1 MKILNFSKS
10 TTHLL
15 QDPTNDPINIFCQY
29 YIDSNRD
36 RAKEINQ
43 CLRLNNENPYISK
56 IYLLNERIYTS
67 EELNIT
73 EPNKIIQV
81 NMSKRISYQ
90 DVFKYITDNNIIG
103 YHVIINSDIFL
114 DGTIHKIRYSDMHLN
129 KKMHAI
135 LRYELDTTNIK
146 NSKIFGPRFDSQ
158 DTWILHSN
166 FNVLPNQQKI
176 FNFQFGKPGCDN
188 KLVYLMNILG
198 YDIINDPLLIKT
210 YHYHTSQVRN
220 YTNKDVIK
228 QPWGFVVPYNIHYS
242 KIIPSLGVDLS
253 VVHLETKKFNEIS
266 FDDNTVLYNYILKKF
281 ENNEHFIVPRI
292 SCIETDFSMLGDLIK
307 KYGLKPDFY
316 NMLKR
321 MLPVMKNNAG
331 IKLLSIESAVLYSQM
346 YVDAFENSEIFFGWE
361 MSGEM
366 KVIAQSYNYIK
377 NKLNKPI
384 IWASVLD
391 VYHYIYACPWTL
403 ALKGK
408 KVLIISCFAKRI
420 ETKIPI
426 REKIFGIDLFPDC
439 EIITISPPQTQ
450 GGNESEEFM
459 IELQKFTQKLDLLE
473 YDVALVSAGGYGNII
488 CNYIYNK
495 GKSAVYV
502 GGVLQM
508 YFGILGSRWL
518 TDRPDVIRLF
528 LNEYWSKPT
537 DEEKPH
543 GYKNIEKGCYW

>member
-10 TTHLL
+10 TCLL
-15 QDPTNDPINIFCQY
+15 QDPTKDPINIFCQY

-36 RAKEINQ
+36 RAKEIVQ
-43 CLRLNNENPYISK
+43 CLRLNNENPYISN
-56 IYLLNERIYTS
+56 IYLLNERIYTP
-67 EELNIT
+67 EELNIA

-103 YHVIINSDIFL
+103 YHVILNSDILL

-146 NSKIFGPRFDSQ
+146 KSKIFGPRFDSQ

-166 FNVLPNQQKI
+166 FNVLPSQQKI

-198 YDIINDPLLIKT
+198 YEIINDPLLIKT
-210 YHYHTSQVRN
+210 YHYHTSQVRS
-220 YTNKDVIK
+220 YTKNDAIK
-228 QPWGFVVPYNIHYS
+228 HPWGFVVPYNIHYS
-242 KIIPSLGVDLS
+242 KLIPSLGVDLS
-253 VVHLETKKFNEIS
+253 IEYIETKLLEIK
-266 FDDNTVLYNYILKKF
+266 FDDNIVLYNYVLKKF
-281 ENNEHFIVPRI
+281 ENNEKFIVPRI
-292 SCIETDFSMLGDLIK
+292 SNIENDFAMLGDLIK
-307 KYGLKPDFY
+307 NFGMKPEF
-316 NMLKR
+316 NNILKR
-321 MLPVMKNNAG
+321 KLPEMKNNAG
-331 IKLLSIESAVLYSQM
+331 IKLLSIESVISYSQM
-346 YVDAFENSEIFFGWE
+346 YINAFENSDMFFGWE
-361 MSGEM
+361 MYGGMSNI
-366 KVIAQSYNYIK
+366 KQSYNYIK

-391 VYHYIYACPWTL
+391 VYHYIYTCPWTL

-408 KVLIISCFAKRI
+408 KVLIVSCFAKSI

-426 REKIFGIDLFPDC
+426 REKIFGVDLFPDC
-439 EIITISPPQTQ
+439 EIITIAPPQTQ
-450 GGNESEEFM
+450 GGNQSEEFQ
-459 IELQKFTQKLDLLE
+459 IELQKFTSKLDLLE

-488 CNYIYNK
+488 CNYIYSK

-528 LNEYWSKPT
+528 LNEHWSKPT
-537 DEEKPH
+537 DEEKPD
-543 GYKNIEKGCYW
+543 GYKNIENGCYW

>member
-10 TTHLL
+10 TCLL
-15 QDPTNDPINIFCQY
+15 QDPTKDPINIFCQY

-36 RAKEINQ
+36 RAKEIVQ
-43 CLRLNNENPYISK
+43 CLRLNNENPYISN
-56 IYLLNERIYTS
+56 IYLLNERIYTP
-67 EELNIT
+67 EELNIA

-103 YHVIINSDIFL
+103 YHVILNSDILL
-114 DGTIHKIRYSDMHLN
+114 DGTINKIRYSDMHLN

-146 NSKIFGPRFDSQ
+146 KSKIFGPRFDSQ

-166 FNVLPNQQKI
+166 FNVLPSQQKI

-198 YDIINDPLLIKT
+198 YEIINDPLLIKT
-210 YHYHTSQVRN
+210 YHYHTSQVRS
-220 YTNKDVIK
+220 YTKNDAIK
-228 QPWGFVVPYNIHYS
+228 HPWGFVVPYNIHYS
-242 KIIPSLGVDLS
+242 KLIPSLGVDLS
-253 VVHLETKKFNEIS
+253 IEYIETKLLEIK
-266 FDDNTVLYNYILKKF
+266 FDDNIVLYNYVLKKF
-281 ENNEHFIVPRI
+281 ENNEKFIVPRI
-292 SCIETDFSMLGDLIK
+292 SNIENDFAMLGDLIK
-307 KYGLKPDFY
+307 NFGMKPEF
-316 NMLKR
+316 NNILKR
-321 MLPVMKNNAG
+321 KLPEMKNNAG
-331 IKLLSIESAVLYSQM
+331 IKLLSIESVISYSQM
-346 YVDAFENSEIFFGWE
+346 YINAFENSDMFFGWE
-361 MSGEM
+361 MYGGMSNI
-366 KVIAQSYNYIK
+366 KQSYNYIK

-391 VYHYIYACPWTL
+391 VYHYIYTCPWTL

-408 KVLIISCFAKRI
+408 KVLIVSCFAKSI

-426 REKIFGIDLFPDC
+426 REKIFGVDLFPDC
-439 EIITISPPQTQ
+439 EIITIAPPQTQ
-450 GGNESEEFM
+450 GGNQSEEFQ
-459 IELQKFTQKLDLLE
+459 IELQKFTSKLDLLE

-518 TDRPDVIRLF
+518 TDRPDVLRLF
-528 LNEYWSKPT
+528 LNEHWSKPT
-537 DEEKPH
+537 DEEKPD
-543 GYKNIEKGCYW
+543 GYKNIENGCYW

>member
-15 QDPTNDPINIFCQY
+15 DDPTTDPINIFCQY
-29 YIDSNRD
+29 YIDSNMD

-43 CLRLNNENPYISK
+43 CLRLNNENPYISN
-56 IYLLNERIYTS
+56 IYLLNERIYTP
-67 EELNIT
+67 EELNIA

-81 NMSKRISYQ
+81 DMSKRISYQ

-103 YHVIINSDIFL
+103 YHVILNSDILL
-114 DGTIHKIRYSDMHLN
+114 DGTINKIRYSDMHLN
-129 KKMHAI
+129 KKMHAL

-146 NSKIFGPRFDSQ
+146 KSKIFGPRFDSQ

-166 FNVLPNQQKI
+166 FNILPSQQKI

-188 KLVYLMNILG
+188 KLIYLMNILG
-198 YDIINDPLLIKT
+198 YEIINDPLLIKT

-220 YTNKDVIK
+220 YNNKDVIK

-242 KIIPSLGVDLS
+242 KLIPSLGVDLS
-253 VVHLETKKFNEIS
+253 VVYMDTKLSEIK
-266 FDDNTVLYNYILKKF
+266 FDDNTVLYNYILKKN
-281 ENNEHFIVPRI
+281 ENNQHFIVPRI
-292 SCIETDFSMLGDLIK
+292 AGIENDFAMLGDLIK
-307 KYGLKPDFY
+307 TKGMKPDFY
-316 NMLKR
+316 NIIKKNSYK
-321 MLPVMKNNAG
+321 MKNNAG
-331 IKLLSIESAVLYSQM
+331 IKLLSIESIVSYSQM
-346 YVDAFENSEIFFGWE
+346 YIDAFANSDMYFGWE
-361 MSGEM
+361 MYDGMSNI
-366 KVIAQSYNYIK
+366 KQSYDYIK
-377 NKLNKPI
+377 NKLNKQI

-391 VYHYIYACPWTL
+391 IYHYIYACPWTL

-408 KVLIISCFAKRI
+408 KVLIISSFAKSI
-420 ETKIPI
+420 EKKIPI

-439 EIITISPPQTQ
+439 EITTIAPPQTQ
-450 GGNESEEFM
+450 GGNDSEEFI
-459 IELQKFTQKLDLLE
+459 IELQKFTSKLDLLE
-473 YDVALVSAGGYGNII
+473 YDVALVSCGGYGNLV

-495 GKSAVYV
+495 GKSAIYV

-528 LNEYWSKPT
+528 LNEHWSKPS
-537 DEEKPH
+537 DEEKPE
-543 GYKNIEKGCYW
+543 GYKNIENGCYW

>member
-10 TTHLL
+10 THLL
-15 QDPTNDPINIFCQY
+15 QDPTRDPINIFCQY

-67 EELNIT
+67 EELNIA

-103 YHVIINSDIFL
+103 YHVIINSDILL
-114 DGTIHKIRYSDMHLN
+114 DGTIHKIRYSDMHLH

-166 FNVLPNQQKI
+166 FNILPNQQKI

-198 YDIINDPLLIKT
+198 YEIINDPLLIKT

-220 YTNKDVIK
+220 YNNKDVIK

-253 VVHLETKKFNEIS
+253 VVHLETKKFDEIS
-266 FDDNTVLYNYILKKF
+266 FYDNTVLYNYILKKNEKN
-281 ENNEHFIVPRI
+281 ENFILPRI
-292 SCIETDFSMLGDLIK
+292 GGVENDFSMLGDLIK
-307 KYGLKPDFY
+307 KFGMKPDFY
-316 NMLKR
+316 NVFKKT
-321 MLPVMKNNAG
+321 LPIINNAG
-331 IKLLSIESAVLYSQM
+331 IKVLTMESSILYSKL
-346 YVDAFENSEIFFGWE
+346 YIDAFANSEMYFGWE
-361 MSGEM
+361 MYGNM
-366 KVIAQSYNYIK
+366 NNIKQSYDYIK

-384 IWASVLD
+384 IWGSVLD
-391 VYHYIYACPWTL
+391 IYHYIYACCPWTL
-403 ALKGK
+403 VLKGK
-408 KVLIISCFAKRI
+408 KVLIISSFAKSI
-420 ETKIPI
+420 ETKIQI
-426 REKIFGIDLFPDC
+426 REKIFGVDLFPDC
-439 EIITISPPQTQ
+439 EIITISPPPQ
-450 GGNESEEFM
+450 NDSEEFH
-459 IELQKFTQKLDLLE
+459 IELQKFTSKLDSLE
-473 YDVALVSAGGYGNII
+473 YDFALVSAGGYGNLL
-488 CNYIYNK
+488 CNYIYKN
-495 GKSAVYV
+495 GKSAICV
-502 GGVLQM
+502 GDVLQM
-508 YFGILGSRWL
+508 YFGILGSAWL
-518 TDRPDVIRLF
+518 TDRPDVLRLF
-528 LNEYWSKPT
+528 LNEYWSKN
-537 DEEKPH
+537 DENK
-543 GYKNIEKGCYW
+543 

>member
-1 MKILNFSKS
+1 MKLLNFSKS

-15 QDPTNDPINIFCQY
+15 DDPTSDPINIFCQY
-29 YIDSNRD
+29 YIDSNMD
-36 RAKEINQ
+36 RAKEINR
-43 CLRLNNENPYISK
+43 CLRLNNENPYISN
-56 IYLLNERIYTS
+56 IYLLNERIYTP
-67 EELNIT
+67 EELNIA

-81 NMSKRISYQ
+81 DMSKRISYQ

-103 YHVIINSDIFL
+103 YHVIINSDILL

-146 NSKIFGPRFDSQ
+146 KSKIFGPRFDSQ

-166 FNVLPNQQKI
+166 FNILPSQQKI

-198 YDIINDPLLIKT
+198 YEIINDPLLIKT

-220 YTNKDVIK
+220 YNNKDIIK

-242 KIIPSLGVDLS
+242 KIVPSLGVDLS
-253 VVHLETKKFNEIS
+253 VVYLETNQFREIQ
-266 FDDNTVLYNYILKKF
+266 FEDNILLYKYILKKF
-281 ENNEHFIVPRI
+281 ENNERFIVPRI
-292 SCIETDFSMLGDLIK
+292 SNIENDFAMLGDLIK
-307 KYGLKPDFY
+307 TKGMTPVFHTILK
-316 NMLKR
+316 KT
-321 MLPVMKNNAG
+321 LPIMKNNAG
-331 IKLLSIESAVLYSQM
+331 IKLLSIESIVSYSQM
-346 YVDAFENSEIFFGWE
+346 YIDAFANSEMYFGWE
-361 MSGEM
+361 MYGGMSNI
-366 KVIAQSYNYIK
+366 KQSYEYIK

-391 VYHYIYACPWTL
+391 IYHYIYSCPWTL

-408 KVLIISCFAKRI
+408 KVLIISSFAKRI

-426 REKIFGIDLFPDC
+426 REKIYGIDLFPDC
-439 EIITISPPQTQ
+439 EITTIVPPQTQ
-450 GGNESEEFM
+450 GGNDSEEFM
-459 IELQKFTQKLDLLE
+459 IELQKFTSKLDLLE

-495 GKSAVYV
+495 GKSAIYV

-508 YFGILGSRWL
+508 YFGILGSGWL

-528 LNEYWSKPT
+528 LNEHWSKPS
-537 DEEKPH
+537 DEEKPE
-543 GYKNIEKGCYW
+543 GYKNIENGCYW

>member
-10 TTHLL
+10 AHLL
-15 QDPTNDPINIFCQY
+15 DDPTTDPINIFCQY
-29 YIDSNRD
+29 YIDSNAD
-36 RAKEINQ
+36 RAKEITQ
-43 CLRLNNENPYISK
+43 CLRLNNENPYISN
-56 IYLLNERIYTS
+56 IYLLNERIYTP

-103 YHVIINSDIFL
+103 YHVILNSDILL

-146 NSKIFGPRFDSQ
+146 KSKIFGPRFDSQ

-166 FNVLPNQQKI
+166 FNVLPSQQKI

-198 YDIINDPLLIKT
+198 YEIINDPLLIKT
-210 YHYHTSQVRN
+210 YHYHTSQVRS
-220 YTNKDVIK
+220 YTKNDAIK

-242 KIIPSLGVDLS
+242 KLIPSLGVDLS
-253 VVHLETKKFNEIS
+253 IEYIETKLLEIK
-266 FDDNTVLYNYILKKF
+266 FDDNIVLYNYILKKF
-281 ENNEHFIVPRI
+281 ENNENFIVPRI
-292 SCIETDFSMLGDLIK
+292 SNIENDFAMLGDLIK
-307 KYGLKPDFY
+307 NFGMKPEF
-316 NMLKR
+316 NNILKR
-321 MLPVMKNNAG
+321 KLPIMKNNAG
-331 IKLLSIESAVLYSQM
+331 IKLLTIESVISYSQM
-346 YVDAFENSEIFFGWE
+346 YINAFENSDMFFGWE
-361 MSGEM
+361 MYGGMSNI
-366 KVIAQSYNYIK
+366 KQSYNYIK

-408 KVLIISCFAKRI
+408 KVLIVSCFAKSI
-420 ETKIPI
+420 ETKIQI
-426 REKIFGIDLFPDC
+426 REKIFGVDLFPDC
-439 EIITISPPQTQ
+439 EIITIAPPQTQ
-450 GGNESEEFM
+450 GGNESEEFQ
-459 IELQKFTQKLDLLE
+459 IELQKFTSKLDLLE

-528 LNEYWSKPT
+528 LNEHWSKPT
-537 DEEKPH
+537 DEEKPD
-543 GYKNIEKGCYW
+543 GYKNIENGCYW